1 MALFRLP
8 TSGSPALAPRGNGLV
23 LRAPQMSDFL
33 QWTHLRETSRNYLTP
48 WEPIWPSD
56 DLTRSGF
63 RRRLRRYAED
73 IAADRSYPFLVFRE
87 SDGAM
92 IGGVTLANVRRG
104 IVQDGTIGYWVG
116 QPHAHRG
123 HMTAALRVLPI
134 EAASAGTRASDKVQM
149 TALSAGS
156 RARVMPWA
164 TIWES
169 QRIGA
174 PARSAALAAML
185 NPGVNT
191 MSSATS
197 TMPLAWMIRTAIF
210 SSWASNRSS
219 LASERMIENER

>member
-33 QWTHLRETSRNYLTP
+33 QWAHLRETSRNYLTP

-63 RRRLRRYAED
+63 RRRLRRY
-73 IAADRSYPFLVFRE
+73 PFIVFRE

-104 IVQDGTIGYWVG
+104 IVQAGTIGYWVG

-123 HMTAALRVLPI
+123 YMTAALRVLLPSLFGELNLHRI
-134 EAASAGTRASDKVQM
+134 EAACIPSNAPSIRVLEKCGF
-149 TALSAGS
+149 S
-156 RARVMPWA
+156 REGLARRYLC
-164 TIWES
+164 I
-169 QRIGA
+169 
-174 PARSAALAAML
+174 
-185 NPGVNT
+185 NGVWQDH
-191 MSSATS
+191 
-197 TMPLAWMIRTAIF
+197 LLFGLLHEDFRG
-210 SSWASNRSS
+210 
-219 LASERMIENER
+219 